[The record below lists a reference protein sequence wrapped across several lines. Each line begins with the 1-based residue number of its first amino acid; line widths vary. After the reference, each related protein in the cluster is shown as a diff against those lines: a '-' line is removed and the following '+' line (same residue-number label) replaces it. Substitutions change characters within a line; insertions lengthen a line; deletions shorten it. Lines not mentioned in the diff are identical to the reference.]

1 MTYSHVSKIERGVLR
16 MPTEDVRQRIH
27 NALGTTEQDLVDAG
41 VLQRIY
47 AGGMSVLIPANEVDA
62 TEVTSYDPTSPSYA
76 GSLRLDDVVDAIAG
90 AAANVA
96 WTQSMLDTIIKQI
109 ESFQHLQK
117 SNRGVESL

>member
-76 GSLRLDDVVDAIAG
+76 GSLRLDDVVDTIAE

-109 ESFQHLQK
+109 ESFQDLQK
-117 SNRGVESL
+117 HM